1 MKAGDGGCRE
11 FQSWGQSAN
20 KVTIHNPMS
29 LLFPELSDL
38 CLSCLGPVSP
48 VPSLVLNFPDLLGRD
63 RYPGLDHTP
72 LLQAVE
78 PVTHEHGVAA

>member
-1 MKAGDGGCRE
+1 MGAPEMSSAGASPQIRRRYV
-11 FQSWGQSAN
+11 S
-20 KVTIHNPMS
+20 NPMS

-48 VPSLVLNFPDLLGRD
+48 VPSLVLDLPGLLGRD